1 MTRDRDLAS
10 AAEQE
15 WAADTLEQHWI
26 ADESTEDLNNG
37 GTHLLDLV
45 AATDHLA
52 CGIRH
57 DFTVW
62 DALEEALR
70 WWHADQAAL
79 HTGAPDGDLDSPRD
93 GSDPLGDHL
102 GRIVE
107 YIDDHATLTAA
118 EIVQQAVRR
127 WAIETANRYN
137 EGHHWPH
144 PTARRS
150 FPPPLTDA

>member
-1 MTRDRDLAS
+1 MTPDRDLAS
-10 AAEQE
+10 AADQE
-15 WAADTLEQHWI
+15 WAADTLEQHWV
-26 ADESTEDLNNG
+26 AAESTEDLNDG

-52 CGIRH
+52 RGLRH

-70 WWHADQAAL
+70 WWLADKAAL
-79 HTGAPDGDLDSPRD
+79 DTGAPDGDLYSPRD

-102 GRIVE
+102 RRIVE
-107 YIDDHATLTAA
+107 SRDATVTAA
-118 EIVQQAVRR
+118 EILQQAVRR
-127 WAIETANRYN
+127 WATETANRYN
-137 EGHHWPH
+137 AGHHWPH

>member
-1 MTRDRDLAS
+1 MTPERDLAS
-10 AAEQE
+10 VADRELAG
-15 WAADTLEQHWI
+15 DTLEAHWLTG
-26 ADESTEDLNNG
+26 ESTEDLNDG

-52 CGIRH
+52 RGLRH

-70 WWHADQAAL
+70 WWCADQAAL
-79 HTGAPDGDLDSPRD
+79 DAGAHDSDLDSPSDR
-93 GSDPLGDHL
+93 DPLGDHL

-107 YIDDHATLTAA
+107 SSDATVAAA
-118 EIVQQAVRR
+118 EILQQAVRR
-127 WAIETANRYN
+127 WATETANRYN
-137 EGHHWPH
+137 AGHHWPH

-150 FPPPLTDA
+150 FPPPLADA